1 MIRRI
6 IGRSA
11 SEAILLAGLA
21 CGLTLMAGCGG
32 DGGGGPVDT
41 AASLTAQGWELYEA
55 ADYDGAIGKFDAAIG
70 LDANYS
76 DAYNGLGWSYGKL
89 DSLSKALT
97 NFNLCVSKG
106 DTRPDPH
113 AGKAPV
119 LRDLN
124 PPQFQNAID
133 AADAALAKDS
143 DFEFEH
149 YGDFNWQDLR
159 LIKAQCYYG
168 LNMYAEAIDEIEEL
182 GGSVSDST
190 SASEIAE
197 EIEDLEDEFGG

>member
-1 MIRRI
+1 MLRRI
-6 IGRSA
+6 VRS
-11 SEAILLAGLA
+11 SLLETSLLAGWL
-21 CGLTLMAGCGG
+21 CCLGLLAGCGGG
-32 DGGGGPVDT
+32 DGGGPSDT
-41 AASLTAQGWELYEA
+41 AASLTAQGWDLYEDG
-55 ADYDGAIGKFDAAIG
+55 DYEGAIGKFDAATD

-76 DAYNGLGWSYGKL
+76 DAYNGLGWSYAKL

-97 NFNLCVSKG
+97 NFSLCISRG

-133 AADAALAKDS
+133 AAIAALTKDS

-149 YGDFNWQDLR
+149 YEDFDWRDLR

-168 LNMYAEAIDEIEEL
+168 LNMWAEAVDEIEAL
-182 GGSVSDST
+182 GGSVSDPN
-190 SASEIAE
+190 SAEEIAE
-197 EIEDLEDEFGG
+197 KIEDLGDLYGG